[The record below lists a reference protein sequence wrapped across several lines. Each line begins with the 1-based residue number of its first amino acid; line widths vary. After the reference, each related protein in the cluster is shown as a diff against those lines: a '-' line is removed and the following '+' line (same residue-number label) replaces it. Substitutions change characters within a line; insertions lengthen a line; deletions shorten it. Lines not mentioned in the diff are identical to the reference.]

1 MTPAHPGRGAASAGW
16 NGHSH
21 GSSDYRKLLAGLF
34 FAGIATF
41 AQLYSPQAVLAR
53 IADDIGVS
61 AADAALVISAST
73 LGLAVGVIP
82 WSLVADRLGRVRAMS
97 IAVIAATVFGLLVPF
112 APTFSLLLTGRF
124 VEGLMLGG
132 VPAIAIAYLSEEIEP
147 RHAARAA
154 GTYVA
159 GTSIGGLL
167 GRLVAGPIT
176 ELAHWRVGVFAVG
189 VLCAV
194 AAVLF
199 ITLVPAPRGF
209 VPRRFVPRRA
219 RERGSDPG
227 LVDLLRANL
236 SSPRLL
242 ALYAQGFLL
251 MGGFVALYN
260 YLGFRLAHD
269 PFNLPQALI
278 SLVFVAYLAGTWSSA
293 QAGILAARF
302 GRWWVLI
309 SSLACMTAGVLLTL
323 STVLVL
329 VLLGVLLATAG
340 FFAAHAVASGWT
352 GAEARIGRAQASSL
366 YNLAYYAG
374 SSLFGWLGGV
384 FFVQWGW
391 GGTVGMV
398 AGLAVL
404 AAVVTVAAL
413 RPPQNPAHTTGFA
426 GSRSN
431 IGP

>member
-41 AQLYSPQAVLAR
+41 AQLYSPQAVLAH
-53 IADDIGVS
+53 IADDVGVS
-61 AADAALVISAST
+61 AADAALVVSAST

-82 WSLVADRLGRVRAMS
+82 WSLVADHLGRVRAMS

-176 ELAHWRVGVFAVG
+176 ELANWRVGVFTVG
-189 VLCAV
+189 VLCAI

-199 ITLVPAPRGF
+199 ITLIPAPRGF
-209 VPRRFVPRRA
+209 VPRRACKRA
-219 RERGSDPG
+219 TDLG
-227 LVDLLRANL
+227 LLMLLRANL
-236 SSPRLL
+236 TSPRLL

-260 YLGFRLAHD
+260 YLGFRLAQD

-302 GRWWVLI
+302 GRWWVLL
-309 SSLACMTAGVLLTL
+309 SSLACMIAGVLLTL

-352 GAEARIGRAQASSL
+352 GADARIGRAQASSL

-391 GGTVGMV
+391 GGTVVMV
-398 AGLAVL
+398 AGLAAV
-404 AAVVTVAAL
+404 AAALTVALL
-413 RPPQNPAHTTGFA
+413 RPSNPAQV
-426 GSRSN
+426 
-431 IGP
+431 

>member
-1 MTPAHPGRGAASAGW
+1 MTPAHSGRAAASAGW

-21 GSSDYRKLLAGLF
+21 GSSGYRKLLAGLF

-41 AQLYSPQAVLAR
+41 AQLYSPQAVLAH
-53 IADDIGVS
+53 IADDVGVS

-82 WSLVADRLGRVRAMS
+82 WSLVADHLGRVRAMS

-159 GTSIGGLL
+159 GTTIGGLL

-176 ELAHWRVGVFAVG
+176 ELANWRVGVFTVG

-194 AAVLF
+194 AAVMF
-199 ITLVPAPRGF
+199 ITLIPAPRGF
-209 VPRRFVPRRA
+209 VPRQARKRGTELGLFV
-219 RERGSDPG
+219 
-227 LVDLLRANL
+227 LLRANL
-236 SSPRLL
+236 TSPRLL

-251 MGGFVALYN
+251 MGAFVALYN

-269 PFNLPQALI
+269 PFNLPQSLI

-302 GRWWVLI
+302 GRWWVLL
-309 SSLACMTAGVLLTL
+309 SSLGCMTTGVLLTL
-323 STVLVL
+323 STELVL

-352 GAEARIGRAQASSL
+352 GAQARIGRAQASSL

-384 FFVQWGW
+384 FFVHWGW

-398 AGLAVL
+398 SGLAVL
-404 AAVVTVAAL
+404 AALVTIAAL
-413 RPPQNPAHTTGFA
+413 RPPQKLANTAA
-426 GSRSN
+426 LRR
-431 IGP
+431 

>member
-1 MTPAHPGRGAASAGW
+1 MAPAHPGRAESTNW
-16 NGHSH
+16 IGHAH

-41 AQLYSPQAVLAR
+41 AQLYSPQAVLAH
-53 IADDIGVS
+53 IAVDIGVS

-73 LGLAVGVIP
+73 LGLAIGVIP
-82 WSLVADRLGRVRAMS
+82 WSLVADRHGRVRAMS

-132 VPAIAIAYLSEEIEP
+132 VPAIAVAYLSEEIEP

-159 GTSIGGLL
+159 GTTIGGLL
-167 GRLVAGPIT
+167 GRLVAGPVT
-176 ELAHWRVGVFAVG
+176 ELTNWRVGVFTVG
-189 VLCAV
+189 VLCAI

-199 ITLVPAPRGF
+199 ILLIPAPRGF
-209 VPRRFVPRRA
+209 VPRRFELR
-219 RERGSDPG
+219 DPG
-227 LVDLLRANL
+227 TDLSLIMLLRANL
-236 SSPRLL
+236 RSPRLL

-260 YLGFRLAHD
+260 YLGFRLAHE

-293 QAGILAARF
+293 QAGILAARY
-302 GRWWVLI
+302 GRWSVLL
-309 SSLACMTAGVLLTL
+309 SSLACMIAGVLLTL
-323 STVLVL
+323 STVLVV
-329 VLLGVLLATAG
+329 VLIGVLLATAG

-352 GAEARIGRAQASSL
+352 GAAATVGRAQASSL
-366 YNLAYYAG
+366 YNLSYYAG

-391 GGTVGMV
+391 AGTVALV
-398 AGLAVL
+398 VGLAVVAAGL
-404 AAVVTVAAL
+404 TAAVL
-413 RPPQNPAHTTGFA
+413 RPQRVG
-426 GSRSN
+426 
-431 IGP
+431 

>member
-1 MTPAHPGRGAASAGW
+1 M
-16 NGHSH
+16 H
-21 GSSDYRKLLAGLF
+21 GSAKYRRLLAGLF

-41 AQLYSPQAVLAR
+41 AQLYSPQAVLAH
-53 IADDIGVS
+53 IADDFTVG
-61 AADAALVISAST
+61 AADAALVVST
-73 LGLAVGVIP
+73 STIGLAIGVIP
-82 WSLVADRLGRVRAMS
+82 WSVVADRVGRVRAMS

-112 APTFSLLLTGRF
+112 APTFPLLLTGRF

-167 GRLVAGPIT
+167 GRLVAGPVA
-176 ELAHWRVGVFAVG
+176 ELANWRAGVFTVA

-194 AAVLF
+194 SAALF
-199 ITLVPAPRGF
+199 IALIPHPQG
-209 VPRRFVPRRA
+209 FVPRRA
-219 RERGSDPG
+219 RRPG
-227 LVDLLRANL
+227 IDSSLIGLLRANL
-236 SSPRLL
+236 QSRRML

-260 YLGFRLAHD
+260 FLGFRLAAE
-269 PFNLPQALI
+269 PFNLPQSLV

-302 GRWWVLI
+302 GRWSVLLLSVGTMI
-309 SSLACMTAGVLLTL
+309 GGVLLTL
-323 STVLVL
+323 SDSLPFAL
-329 VLLGVLLATAG
+329 IGVLLATAG

-352 GAEARIGRAQASSL
+352 GTEASVGRAQASSL
-366 YNLAYYAG
+366 YNLSYYAG

-384 FFVQWGW
+384 FFVTWGW
-391 GGTVGMV
+391 AGTAGMV
-398 AGLAVL
+398 AGLA
-404 AAVVTVAAL
+404 AVAAL
-413 RPPQNPAHTTGFA
+413 LTVLLLRPVRTGT
-426 GSRSN
+426 
-431 IGP
+431 

>member
-1 MTPAHPGRGAASAGW
+1 MAPAHPGRAAASAGW

-41 AQLYSPQAVLAR
+41 AQLYSPQAVLAQ
-53 IADDIGVS
+53 IADDVGVS

-73 LGLAVGVIP
+73 LGLAIGVIP

-124 VEGLMLGG
+124 VEGFMVGG

-159 GTSIGGLL
+159 GTTIGGLL
-167 GRLVAGPIT
+167 GRILAGPVT
-176 ELAHWRVGVFAVG
+176 ELTNWRVGVFTVG
-189 VLCAV
+189 VLCAF

-199 ITLVPAPRGF
+199 IALVPAPRGF
-209 VPRRFVPRRA
+209 VPRGLVRRDIVRRRFQPRRA
-219 RERGSDPG
+219 SKARTDLS
-227 LVDLLRANL
+227 LVMLLRANL
-236 SSPRLL
+236 QSPRLL
-242 ALYAQGFLL
+242 ALYLQGFLL
-251 MGGFVALYN
+251 MGGFVAFYN
-260 YLGFRLAHD
+260 YLGFRFAAD
-269 PFNLPQALI
+269 PFNLPQTLI
-278 SLVFVAYLAGTWSSA
+278 SLVFIAYLAGTWSSV
-293 QAGILAARF
+293 QAGILVARS
-302 GRWWVLI
+302 GRWSVLL

-323 STVLVL
+323 STVLVI
-329 VLLGVLLATAG
+329 VLFGVLLATAG

-352 GAEARIGRAQASSL
+352 GAEAQVGRAQASSL
-366 YNLAYYAG
+366 YNLSYYAG

-391 GGTVGMV
+391 SGTVGMV

-404 AAVVTVAAL
+404 AAMVAVVAL
-413 RPPQNPAHTTGFA
+413 RPQQRQP
-426 GSRSN
+426 
-431 IGP
+431 

>member
-1 MTPAHPGRGAASAGW
+1 MTPAHPGRAASSASW

-41 AQLYSPQAVLAR
+41 AQLYSPQAVLAQ
-53 IADDIGVS
+53 IAGDVGVS

-73 LGLAVGVIP
+73 LGLAIGVIP

-167 GRLVAGPIT
+167 GRLVAGPVT
-176 ELAHWRVGVFAVG
+176 ELTNWRVGVFTVG

-194 AAVLF
+194 SAVLF
-199 ITLVPAPRGF
+199 ISLIPAPRGF
-209 VPRRFVPRRA
+209 VPRRA
-219 RERGSDPG
+219 RERGTDLS
-227 LVDLLRANL
+227 LVRLLGANL
-236 SSPRLL
+236 KSPRLL

-302 GRWWVLI
+302 GRWSILLG
-309 SSLACMTAGVLLTL
+309 SLACMTVGVFLTL
-323 STVLVL
+323 SSVLVV
-329 VLLGVLLATAG
+329 VLLGLVLATAG

-352 GAEARIGRAQASSL
+352 GAEATVGRAQASSL
-366 YNLAYYAG
+366 YNLSYYAG

-404 AAVVTVAAL
+404 AAALTVVAL
-413 RPPQNPAHTTGFA
+413 RPRNLRPHRTD
-426 GSRSN
+426 S
-431 IGP
+431 